1 VSCSAAHSLP
11 SRDDSF
17 VAHDQVKASIDSFS
31 TQLSAEIATM
41 LAPATAAQFPVQYVE
56 AHAGGGIDVI
66 FWIVA
71 SGDYPTYT
79 DDDVATMVSQLS
91 VALGNPSAT
100 SR

>member
-1 VSCSAAHSLP
+1 MSCSAACSLP
-11 SRDDSF
+11 IASRDASF
-17 VAHDQVKASIDSFS
+17 VVQVKASIDSFS

-79 DDDVATMVSQLS
+79 DEDVAAMVSQLS